1 MRQCPRCASEI
12 TLNDKVC
19 PRCGLPVSKMNFD
32 EEELNNNSGE
42 NFEEN
47 SPKLSKKEEKKQKK
61 LAKKEE
67 KRQRKLSEQKSDTDF
82 SVFAT
87 NNENG
92 EKAEDVS
99 ADDTYKSR
107 KKKYKEEQLKPKFQI
122 DENGEFNIDTKDVEI
137 VGEETGKIYE
147 EKQKQT
153 YSVKK
158 ARGDY
163 RQPKI
168 KWWEIYKLADR
179 SFARRKINREVS
191 KAAKIKPNF
200 ISKTKLLL
208 LAIFLGWTGAHNFYA
223 KNKKKGWVSLI
234 SLIIWVGVFYLGTIS
249 KFFAAIRL
257 SVSGCAGF
265 ICLMIW
271 FSDVINII
279 FNNFKYRIQK
289 EAFIFDM
296 NIETRAKLGEK
307 YIDEELYYKPWYVR
321 FNVWCKKKKRDYEE
335 WKHDRRQRMIQKEKE
350 KLAKAEEK
358 AKIDSEIREFE
369 EKEEKQETQKREE
382 IKNQIEKE
390 NIVNEIAKFDGEA
403 ESEDDTK
410 KKNPPKSKKAKITV
424 KGKKNNK
431 K

>member
-19 PRCGLPVSKMNFD
+19 PRCGLPVNKMNFS
-32 EEELNNNSGE
+32 EEELNSNSGE

-47 SPKLSKKEEKKQKK
+47 SPKLSKKEEKKQRKLEKIERKKQKK
-61 LAKKEE
+61 LK
-67 KRQRKLSEQKSDTDF
+67 EQKSDTDF
-82 SVFAT
+82 SVYAT
-87 NNENG
+87 NSESG
-92 EKAEDVS
+92 EKVDDVS
-99 ADDTYKSR
+99 ADDSYKSKR
-107 KKKYKEEQLKPKFQI
+107 KKYKEEQLKPKFQI
-122 DENGEFNIDTKDVEI
+122 DENGEFDIDTKDVEI
-137 VGEETGKIYE
+137 VGEEIGKLYE
-147 EKQKQT
+147 EKQT

-163 RQPKI
+163 RPPKI

-179 SFARRKINREVS
+179 SFARRKINREIS
-191 KAAKIKPNF
+191 KASKIKPSF
-200 ISKTKLLL
+200 INKTKLLL
-208 LAIFLGWTGAHNFYA
+208 LAIFFGWTGAHNFYA

-234 SLIIWVGVFYLGTIS
+234 SLIIWIGVFYLGTIN
-249 KFFAAIRL
+249 KFFASIRL

-271 FSDVINII
+271 FSDIINII

-289 EAFIFDM
+289 EAFIFNM

-321 FNVWCKKKKRDYEE
+321 FNVWCKKKKRDYDE

-350 KLAKAEEK
+350 KIARAEEK
-358 AKIDSEIREFE
+358 EKIDAEIRDFE
-369 EKEEKQETQKREE
+369 EKEEKQETQKREN
-382 IKNQIEKE
+382 IKKQIEKD
-390 NIVNEIAKFDGEA
+390 NIVNEIAKFDGAVEN
-403 ESEDDTK
+403 EDNSK
-410 KKNPPKSKKAKITV
+410 KKTPPKAKKAKITI

>member
-19 PRCGLPVSKMNFD
+19 PRCGLPVNKMNFS
-32 EEELNNNSGE
+32 EEELNSNSGE

-47 SPKLSKKEEKKQKK
+47 SPKLSKKEENKQRKLEKIERKKQKK
-61 LAKKEE
+61 LK
-67 KRQRKLSEQKSDTDF
+67 EQKSDTDF
-82 SVFAT
+82 SVYAT
-87 NNENG
+87 NSESG
-92 EKAEDVS
+92 EKVDDVS
-99 ADDTYKSR
+99 ADDSYKSKR
-107 KKKYKEEQLKPKFQI
+107 KKYKEEQLKPKFQI
-122 DENGEFNIDTKDVEI
+122 DENGEFDIDTKDVEI
-137 VGEETGKIYE
+137 VGEEIGKLYE
-147 EKQKQT
+147 EKQT

-163 RQPKI
+163 RPPKI

-179 SFARRKINREVS
+179 SFARRKINREIS
-191 KAAKIKPNF
+191 KASKIKPSF
-200 ISKTKLLL
+200 INKTKLLL
-208 LAIFLGWTGAHNFYA
+208 LAIFFGWTGAHNFYA

-234 SLIIWVGVFYLGTIS
+234 SLIIWIGVFYLGTIN
-249 KFFAAIRL
+249 KFFASIRL

-271 FSDVINII
+271 FSDIINII

-289 EAFIFDM
+289 EAFIFNM

-321 FNVWCKKKKRDYEE
+321 FNVWCKKKKRDYDE

-350 KLAKAEEK
+350 KIARAEEK
-358 AKIDSEIREFE
+358 EKIDAEIRDFE
-369 EKEEKQETQKREE
+369 EKEEKQETQKREN
-382 IKNQIEKE
+382 IKKQIEKD
-390 NIVNEIAKFDGEA
+390 NIVNEIAKFDGAVEN
-403 ESEDDTK
+403 EDNSK
-410 KKNPPKSKKAKITV
+410 KKTPPKAKKAKITV

>member
-12 TLNDKVC
+12 TVNDKVC
-19 PRCGLPVSKMNFD
+19 PRCGLPVSNMKFD
-32 EEELNNNSGE
+32 ESFDENNDAMSSE
-42 NFEEN
+42 
-47 SPKLSKKEEKKQKK
+47 SPKLSKKEERKQKRLAKKEAKKQKK
-61 LAKKEE
+61 LST
-67 KRQRKLSEQKSDTDF
+67 LKSDTDF
-82 SVFAT
+82 SVYAT
-87 NNENG
+87 NSDKKPEENN
-92 EKAEDVS
+92 DNS
-99 ADDTYKSR
+99 RKSR
-107 KKKYKEEQLKPKFQI
+107 NKRYREQQLNPSFEI

-147 EKQKQT
+147 EKQRQT

-163 RQPKI
+163 RPQKI

-179 SFARRKINREVS
+179 SFARRKINKEVA
-191 KAAKIKPNF
+191 KASKIKPSF

-223 KNKKKGWVSLI
+223 KNKKKGWVSVICLI
-234 SLIIWVGVFYLGTIS
+234 LWVGVFYLGTVN
-249 KFFAAIRL
+249 KFFASIRL
-257 SVSGCAGF
+257 SVSGGAGF
-265 ICLMIW
+265 VCVMIW
-271 FSDVINII
+271 ISDIINII

-307 YIDEELYYKPWYVR
+307 YIDEDLYYKPWYVR
-321 FNVWCKKKKRDYEE
+321 FKVWCEKRKRDYDE

-358 AKIDSEIREFE
+358 AKINEEIREY
-369 EKEEKQETQKREE
+369 EEKQEQKEKQKREE
-382 IKNQIEKE
+382 IKNQIE
-390 NIVNEIAKFDGEA
+390 NDNLVSEIEKFDGE
-403 ESEDDTK
+403 EDDEQS
-410 KKNPPKSKKAKITV
+410 KKNPPKQKKAKVVV